1 MKNLMQ
7 HVRLNADLLIVTAS
21 LAALL
26 SSQAAPTAD
35 PGPRTTVVNT
45 ITNPVPVQ
53 LTGTVLNS
61 TNPLPVEIKNTS
73 EVRVVQA
80 PSQPFQTNVLFDTG
94 TIGRGGA
101 GFTVPA
107 GKRLVI
113 ECVSIIGPGGA
124 KTPFVNIQT
133 KPTAG
138 APATA
143 FNLLMNLQGDTWLS
157 GSQIIR
163 AYGGPEQE
171 VFCFAAVDSPTP
183 ASFLF
188 TISGY
193 FLDVP

>member
-1 MKNLMQ
+1 MNTQLK
-7 HVRLNADLLIVTAS
+7 AAS
-21 LAALL
+21 LVLVSLSLASLL
-26 SSQAAPTAD
+26 NSQAATPAD

-45 ITNPVPVQ
+45 ISNPVPVQ

-61 TNPLPVEIKNTS
+61 TNPLPVEIKNTN
-73 EVRVVQA
+73 VIQVVHG

-101 GFTVPA
+101 GFNVPA
-107 GKRLVI
+107 GKLLVI
-113 ECVSIIGPGGA
+113 ECVSIIGPGGL

-157 GSQIIR
+157 GSQLIR
-163 AYGGPEQE
+163 AYGGPAQD

-183 ASFLF
+183 ATFLF
-188 TISGY
+188 NLSGY
-193 FLDVP
+193 FLDVQ